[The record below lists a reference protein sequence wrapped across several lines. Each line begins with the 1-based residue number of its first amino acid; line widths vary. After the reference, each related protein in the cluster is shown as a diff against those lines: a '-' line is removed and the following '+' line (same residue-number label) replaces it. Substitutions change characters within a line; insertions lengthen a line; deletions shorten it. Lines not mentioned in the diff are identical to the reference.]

1 LPAEATPA
9 SVRLR
14 RKKASALRP
23 AWRWTVIGAA
33 VLVFAMVVIGLV
45 YAGSPDRLA
54 AGVKIA
60 GVDVGG
66 LSATEALSRLE
77 RRARALQHV
86 PVVFTAGS
94 GRWQISP
101 HRLGIRVDWEAAV
114 RAAQARGAGFAP
126 FRGLKRLRVRF
137 FGVEITPS
145 VHVWRAAL
153 NYQVG
158 LVAKD
163 IDRPHRDAAVRRSGL
178 RIHVVPGQTG
188 RILDRASAAPLIVH
202 SLASLKRHPVA
213 LSVKEDPPTV
223 APADLEPAARQTRTA
238 LRTSV
243 LLTLDQR
250 RFRISRKEVATILAL
265 PAHGATQL
273 EIGGPGAQRFWR
285 KLGKDVKR
293 PPQDAD
299 WAVSSGHVRVTPAR
313 DGLEFDRA
321 KTEQALLAAL
331 VRGRNR
337 VAPITVVATSPR
349 RSTAQA
355 KTMGITGVVGG
366 YTTVF
371 GGDPNRIH
379 NVQLVSHLIDHTLIG
394 PGATFSFN
402 GTTGDRNAS
411 KGFLEAPVIING
423 ELGTGLGGGVCQ
435 VSTTTFN
442 AAYEGGLDI
451 TARTNHA
458 LYISHYPQGRDATVN
473 YPDTDLEFVNDT
485 PHWLLL
491 LTFVSSYSLTVNLY
505 GAPQHRKV
513 VSVAAPL
520 KVTGPA
526 PVKRIPD
533 GNLLKG
539 HEVVQESGSSPLST
553 SVHRTVYS
561 PSGKLLHDD
570 VWYSSYRGEV
580 RVVRVGTK
588 KPPPPPPP
596 PKNEKTK
603 TTTTET
609 TSPTTTTPTQP

>member
-1 LPAEATPA
+1 MPAEATPA

-285 KLGKDVKR
+285 KLGKDVER

-402 GTTGDRNAS
+402 
-411 KGFLEAPVIING
+411 
-423 ELGTGLGGGVCQ
+423 GVCQ

-588 KPPPPPPP
+588 KPPPPPA
-596 PKNEKTK
+596 PKPKQ
-603 TTTTET
+603 TTT
-609 TSPTTTTPTQP
+609 PTTTTPTTTTGPTGTTP